1 MSGGDVDT
9 EERLSV
15 PQSLW
20 GNAQKSLLFE
30 GLRSGYLCKAV
41 DLDRSGNKWSDG
53 AAPASSEMWLPEG
66 SVLRGGNALTK
77 SSARPPS
84 FEEPLMPLCSFE
96 ESIKVFTYQQIGGIL
111 HIRVGLH
118 FLLLDTCKSL
128 YEPLNIPSVSSWV
141 SILVTLFSS
150 DLRALPP

>member
-9 EERLSV
+9 EKRLSV

-84 FEEPLMPLCSFE
+84 FEEPLCLCVLLRRVL
-96 ESIKVFTYQQIGGIL
+96 KYQQIGGIL
-111 HIRVGLH
+111 HIRVSLH